1 MNRRTYDILCDM
13 GNQRAKGGNPS
24 FLLGGYESPPDIMPI
39 GYERKEGDT
48 MITYQDFFLFCT
60 FIVAL
65 TSLLYQ
71 IFKDKRK

>member
-1 MNRRTYDILCDM
+1 MSIKWGIRQTYDILCDM

-24 FLLGGYESPPDIMPI
+24 FLLGGYESPPD
-39 GYERKEGDT
+39 ERKEGDT

-65 TSLLYQ
+65 ISLLYQ

>member
-13 GNQRAKGGNPS
+13 GNQRTKGGNPS
-24 FLLGGYESPPDIMPI
+24 FSLGGYESPPD
-39 GYERKEGDT
+39 ERKEGDT

-65 TSLLYQ
+65 ISLLYQ